1 LHWFCARSHK
11 DDDEAH
17 FEEDVKDILKDES
30 ESRRK
35 EREQKV
41 QAAQDRTT
49 TVFDSL
55 QLFAFDGQ
63 DAAQCQSWLEDNL
76 AKQMQR
82 CDVCIRQYHRGRR
95 KFKEQLTE

>member
-1 LHWFCARSHK
+1 L
-11 DDDEAH
+11 
-17 FEEDVKDILKDES
+17 EDVQDILKDES
-30 ESRRK
+30 ESHRK

-41 QAAQDRTT
+41 QAARDRTS

-82 CDVCIRQYHRGRR
+82 CDICIRQYHRGRR